1 MYEIF
6 TWLTISLTVV
16 ILLCDIIALGI
27 CSYVNYSNMKSK
39 QIGVDKFII
48 RAFSFVVMSVF
59 LFVCVYVLYVTTTT
73 INSPY
78 IFNFIEYYYSVY
90 IVIFISIILF
100 FGLFNYYKFNRSFI
114 RL

>member
-1 MYEIF
+1 MDEIF

-16 ILLCDIIALGI
+16 ILLCDVIALGI

-39 QIGVDKFII
+39 QIEMNKFIM
-48 RAFSFVVMSVF
+48 RAFTFVIMSVY
-59 LFVCVYVLYVTTTT
+59 LFVCVYVLYVTTAT

-78 IFNFIEYYYSVY
+78 IFNFLEYYYSVY
-90 IVIFISIILF
+90 IVIFISIFLF
-100 FGLFNYYKFNRSFI
+100 FGLFNYYKFNKSFI